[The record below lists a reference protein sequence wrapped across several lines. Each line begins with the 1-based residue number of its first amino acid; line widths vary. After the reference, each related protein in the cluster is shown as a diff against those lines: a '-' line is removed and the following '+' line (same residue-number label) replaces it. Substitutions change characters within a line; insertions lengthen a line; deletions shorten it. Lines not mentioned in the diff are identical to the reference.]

1 MFDRK
6 LIYQTALMSLQ
17 WSSLLKA
24 AERRTTMTTGIAAY
38 AAIIFSH
45 STS

>member
-17 WSSLLKA
+17 WSSSLKA
-24 AERRTTMTTGIAAY
+24 LIQNAEQP
-38 AAIIFSH
+38 
-45 STS
+45 